1 MFCVWAWA
9 RSAGRTG
16 GGSEG
21 AATHSDV
28 ISKPSASLLDGED
41 DVFVSRRR
49 LGRVEC
55 ISDRQQR
62 VSIKWSSSDGSELG
76 GAALVSAGL
85 EQMQA
90 GHSRG
95 SHGRRSEPI
104 QGGIRT
110 RPKLAPKSEP
120 SKFARFPYKISA
132 CSQRCR
138 SVGAVQLGL

>member
-1 MFCVWAWA
+1 MTCFVFG
-9 RSAGRTG
+9 RERDAGRTG

-55 ISDRQQR
+55 TSDRQQR

-104 QGGIRT
+104 RVARPIVRT
-110 RPKLAPKSEP
+110 RVVVL
-120 SKFARFPYKISA
+120 Y
-132 CSQRCR
+132 
-138 SVGAVQLGL
+138 LGTLFRRQALLSIEA

>member
-1 MFCVWAWA
+1 MTCFVFG
-9 RSAGRTG
+9 RGRDAGRTG

-55 ISDRQQR
+55 TSDRQQR

-104 QGGIRT
+104 RVARPTART
-110 RPKLAPKSEP
+110 RVVVFSP
-120 SKFARFPYKISA
+120 
-132 CSQRCR
+132 
-138 SVGAVQLGL
+138 